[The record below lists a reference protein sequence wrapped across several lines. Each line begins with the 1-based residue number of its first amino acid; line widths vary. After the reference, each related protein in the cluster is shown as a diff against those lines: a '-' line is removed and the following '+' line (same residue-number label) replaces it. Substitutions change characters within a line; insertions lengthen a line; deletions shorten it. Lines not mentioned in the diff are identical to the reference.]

1 MKSGMIF
8 GLVSSLILHA
18 LVLMF
23 FLFSFYTQ
31 EKSSGVDFK
40 QGVEFTSI
48 MMVSELPIGEL
59 KEVSIDQKKSN
70 SQDKNKK
77 QMVSE
82 LPIGELKEV
91 SIDQKKSNSQ
101 DKNKKQDEKMSLNSQ
116 DKNAVLKAQKKIEK
130 QDENQAQKEIAN
142 ASENS
147 KFKNESLSAPLQSN
161 EDKTQTIVSGNAKEQ
176 IKSYQALLMAHLA
189 KFKKYPQE
197 AIMQKQEG
205 VVRIRVSIDESG
217 NVLSKELKKSC
228 PYAVLNDEVLSLFKR
243 ASPLPKPPKEML
255 KDGEKISFV
264 MPIDYNIKDYLG
276 KK

>member
-1 MKSGMIF
+1 MKSSVIF
-8 GLVSSLILHA
+8 GFVLSLILHT

-23 FLFSFYTQ
+23 SLFSFYTQ

-40 QGVEFTSI
+40 QGAEFTSI
-48 MMVSELPIGEL
+48 MMVSEP
-59 KEVSIDQKKSN
+59 
-70 SQDKNKK
+70 
-77 QMVSE
+77 
-82 LPIGELKEV
+82 PIGELKEV

-101 DKNKKQDEKMSLNSQ
+101 DKNKKQDERISLNSQ
-116 DKNAVLKAQKKIEK
+116 DKNTVLKVQKKIEK

-176 IKSYQALLMAHLA
+176 VKSYQALLMAHLT

-228 PYAVLNDEVLSLFKR
+228 PYAALNDEALSLFKR

-255 KDGEKISFV
+255 KNGDKISFV

>member
-1 MKSGMIF
+1 MKSSVIF
-8 GLVSSLILHA
+8 GFVLSLILHT

-40 QGVEFTSI
+40 QGAEFTSI
-48 MMVSELPIGEL
+48 MMVSEF
-59 KEVSIDQKKSN
+59 
-70 SQDKNKK
+70 
-77 QMVSE
+77 
-82 LPIGELKEV
+82 PIGELKEV

-101 DKNKKQDEKMSLNSQ
+101 DKNKKQDERISLNSQ
-116 DKNAVLKAQKKIEK
+116 DKNAVLKVQKKIEK

-176 IKSYQALLMAHLA
+176 VKSYQALLMAHLT

-197 AIMQKQEG
+197 AIIQKQEG

-228 PYAVLNDEVLSLFKR
+228 PYAALNDEALSLFKR

-255 KDGEKISFV
+255 KNGDKISFV

>member
-1 MKSGMIF
+1 MKSSVIF
-8 GLVSSLILHA
+8 GFVLSLILHT

-40 QGVEFTSI
+40 QGAEFTSI

-77 QMVSE
+77 Q
-82 LPIGELKEV
+82 
-91 SIDQKKSNSQ
+91 
-101 DKNKKQDEKMSLNSQ
+101 DERISLNSQ
-116 DKNAVLKAQKKIEK
+116 DKNTVLKVQKKIEK

-176 IKSYQALLMAHLA
+176 VKSYQALLMAHLT

-228 PYAVLNDEVLSLFKR
+228 PYAALNDEALSLFKR

-255 KDGEKISFV
+255 KNGDKISFV

>member
-1 MKSGMIF
+1 MKSSVIF
-8 GLVSSLILHA
+8 GFVLSLILHT

-31 EKSSGVDFK
+31 EKSSGADFK
-40 QGVEFTSI
+40 QGAEFTSI

-77 QMVSE
+77 Q
-82 LPIGELKEV
+82 
-91 SIDQKKSNSQ
+91 
-101 DKNKKQDEKMSLNSQ
+101 DERISLNSQ
-116 DKNAVLKAQKKIEK
+116 DKNAVLKVQKKIEK

-176 IKSYQALLMAHLA
+176 VKSYQALLMAHLT

-228 PYAVLNDEVLSLFKR
+228 PYAALNDEALSLFKR

-255 KDGEKISFV
+255 KNGDKISFV

>member
-8 GLVSSLILHA
+8 GFVLSLILHT

-40 QGVEFTSI
+40 QGLEFTSI
-48 MMVSELPIGEL
+48 M
-59 KEVSIDQKKSN
+59 
-70 SQDKNKK
+70 
-77 QMVSE
+77 MVSE

-161 EDKTQTIVSGNAKEQ
+161 EDKTQTIISGNAKEQ

-255 KDGEKISFV
+255 KDGEKVSFV

>member
-1 MKSGMIF
+1 MKSNVIF
-8 GLVSSLILHA
+8 GFVLSLILHA
-18 LVLMF
+18 LVLIF

-40 QGVEFTSI
+40 QGLEFTSI

-59 KEVSIDQKKSN
+59 KK
-70 SQDKNKK
+70 
-77 QMVSE
+77 
-82 LPIGELKEV
+82 V

-116 DKNAVLKAQKKIEK
+116 DKNAVLKVQKKIEK

-176 IKSYQALLMAHLA
+176 VKSYQALLMAHLT

-197 AIMQKQEG
+197 AIVQKQEG

-255 KDGEKISFV
+255 KNGDKISFV

>member
-1 MKSGMIF
+1 M
-8 GLVSSLILHA
+8 LSLILHT

-40 QGVEFTSI
+40 QGAEFTSI
-48 MMVSELPIGEL
+48 MMVSEF
-59 KEVSIDQKKSN
+59 
-70 SQDKNKK
+70 
-77 QMVSE
+77 
-82 LPIGELKEV
+82 PIGELKEV

-101 DKNKKQDEKMSLNSQ
+101 DKNKKQDERISFNSQ
-116 DKNAVLKAQKKIEK
+116 DKNAVLKVQKKIEK

-176 IKSYQALLMAHLA
+176 VKSYQALLMAHLT

-228 PYAVLNDEVLSLFKR
+228 PYAALNDEALSLFKR
-243 ASPLPKPPKEML
+243 TSPLPKPPKEML
-255 KDGEKISFV
+255 KNGDKISFV

>member
-40 QGVEFTSI
+40 QGVKFTSI
-48 MMVSELPIGEL
+48 MMVSEF
-59 KEVSIDQKKSN
+59 
-70 SQDKNKK
+70 
-77 QMVSE
+77 
-82 LPIGELKEV
+82 PIGELKEV

-101 DKNKKQDEKMSLNSQ
+101 DKNKKQDERINLNSQ
-116 DKNAVLKAQKKIEK
+116 DKNAVLKVQKKIEK

-176 IKSYQALLMAHLA
+176 VKSYQALLMAHLT

-228 PYAVLNDEVLSLFKR
+228 PYAALNDEALSLFKR

-255 KDGEKISFV
+255 KNGDKISFV

>member
-1 MKSGMIF
+1 MKPSVIF
-8 GLVSSLILHA
+8 GFVLSLILHA
-18 LVLMF
+18 LVLIF

-40 QGVEFTSI
+40 QGLEFTSI
-48 MMVSELPIGEL
+48 M
-59 KEVSIDQKKSN
+59 
-70 SQDKNKK
+70 
-77 QMVSE
+77 MVSE

-116 DKNAVLKAQKKIEK
+116 DKNAVLKVQKKIEK

-176 IKSYQALLMAHLA
+176 VKSYQALLMAHLT

-197 AIMQKQEG
+197 AIVQKQEG

-217 NVLSKELKKSC
+217 NVLSKEIKKSC

-255 KDGEKISFV
+255 KNGDKISFV

>member
-48 MMVSELPIGEL
+48 M
-59 KEVSIDQKKSN
+59 
-70 SQDKNKK
+70 
-77 QMVSE
+77 MVSE

-264 MPIDYNIKDYLG
+264 MP
-276 KK
+276 

>member
-40 QGVEFTSI
+40 QGLEFASI
-48 MMVSELPIGEL
+48 M
-59 KEVSIDQKKSN
+59 
-70 SQDKNKK
+70 
-77 QMVSE
+77 MVSE

>member
-1 MKSGMIF
+1 MKSSVIF
-8 GLVSSLILHA
+8 GFVLSLILHA
-18 LVLMF
+18 LVLTF

-40 QGVEFTSI
+40 QGLEFTSI

-77 QMVSE
+77 Q
-82 LPIGELKEV
+82 
-91 SIDQKKSNSQ
+91 
-101 DKNKKQDEKMSLNSQ
+101 DERINLNSQ
-116 DKNAVLKAQKKIEK
+116 DKNAVLKVQKKIEK

-176 IKSYQALLMAHLA
+176 VKSYQALLMAHLT

-255 KDGEKISFV
+255 KNGNKISFV
-264 MPIDYNIKDYLG
+264 MP
-276 KK
+276 

>member
-1 MKSGMIF
+1 MKSSVIF
-8 GLVSSLILHA
+8 GFVLSLILHT

-40 QGVEFTSI
+40 QGAEFTSI
-48 MMVSELPIGEL
+48 MMVSEF
-59 KEVSIDQKKSN
+59 
-70 SQDKNKK
+70 
-77 QMVSE
+77 
-82 LPIGELKEV
+82 PIGELKEV

-101 DKNKKQDEKMSLNSQ
+101 DKNKKQDERISFNSQ
-116 DKNAVLKAQKKIEK
+116 DKNAVLKVQKKIEK

-176 IKSYQALLMAHLA
+176 VKSYQALLMAHLT

-228 PYAVLNDEVLSLFKR
+228 PYAALNDEVLSLFKR

>member
-1 MKSGMIF
+1 MKSSVIF
-8 GLVSSLILHA
+8 GFVLSLILHT

-40 QGVEFTSI
+40 QGAEFTSI

-77 QMVSE
+77 Q
-82 LPIGELKEV
+82 
-91 SIDQKKSNSQ
+91 
-101 DKNKKQDEKMSLNSQ
+101 DERISLNSQ
-116 DKNAVLKAQKKIEK
+116 DKNAVLKVQKKIEK

-176 IKSYQALLMAHLA
+176 VKSYQALLMAHLT

-197 AIMQKQEG
+197 AIIQKQEG

-217 NVLSKELKKSC
+217 NVLSKELKNLALMQRSMMK
-228 PYAVLNDEVLSLFKR
+228 L
-243 ASPLPKPPKEML
+243 
-255 KDGEKISFV
+255 
-264 MPIDYNIKDYLG
+264 
-276 KK
+276 

>member
-1 MKSGMIF
+1 MKSSVIF
-8 GLVSSLILHA
+8 GFVLSLILHA

-70 SQDKNKK
+70 F
-77 QMVSE
+77 
-82 LPIGELKEV
+82 
-91 SIDQKKSNSQ
+91 Q

-116 DKNAVLKAQKKIEK
+116 DKNAVLKVQKKIEK

-176 IKSYQALLMAHLA
+176 VKSYQALLMAHLT

-197 AIMQKQEG
+197 AIVQKQEG

-255 KDGEKISFV
+255 KNGDKISFV

>member
-8 GLVSSLILHA
+8 GFVLSLILHA
-18 LVLMF
+18 LVLIF

-40 QGVEFTSI
+40 QGLEFASI
-48 MMVSELPIGEL
+48 M
-59 KEVSIDQKKSN
+59 
-70 SQDKNKK
+70 
-77 QMVSE
+77 MVSE

-161 EDKTQTIVSGNAKEQ
+161 EDKTQTIISGNAKEQ

>member
-23 FLFSFYTQ
+23 FLFSFYIQ

-40 QGVEFTSI
+40 QGVKFTSI
-48 MMVSELPIGEL
+48 MMVSEF
-59 KEVSIDQKKSN
+59 
-70 SQDKNKK
+70 
-77 QMVSE
+77 
-82 LPIGELKEV
+82 PIGELKEV

-101 DKNKKQDEKMSLNSQ
+101 DKNKKQDERINLNSQ
-116 DKNAVLKAQKKIEK
+116 DKNAVLKVQKKIKK

-176 IKSYQALLMAHLA
+176 VKSYQALLMAHLT

-228 PYAVLNDEVLSLFKR
+228 PYAALNDEALSLFKR

-255 KDGEKISFV
+255 KNGDKISFV

>member
-1 MKSGMIF
+1 MKSSVIF
-8 GLVSSLILHA
+8 GFVLSLILHA

-40 QGVEFTSI
+40 QGLEFTSI

-77 QMVSE
+77 Q
-82 LPIGELKEV
+82 
-91 SIDQKKSNSQ
+91 
-101 DKNKKQDEKMSLNSQ
+101 DERISLNSQ
-116 DKNAVLKAQKKIEK
+116 DKNAVLKVQKKIEK
-130 QDENQAQKEIAN
+130 QDENQAQKEVAN

-147 KFKNESLSAPLQSN
+147 KFKNESFSAPLQSN

-176 IKSYQALLMAHLA
+176 VKSYQALLMAHLT

-217 NVLSKELKKSC
+217 NVLSKELKKI
-228 PYAVLNDEVLSLFKR
+228 L
-243 ASPLPKPPKEML
+243 PLC
-255 KDGEKISFV
+255 SAQ
-264 MPIDYNIKDYLG
+264 
-276 KK
+276 

>member
-1 MKSGMIF
+1 MKSSVIF
-8 GLVSSLILHA
+8 GFVLSLILHT

-40 QGVEFTSI
+40 QGAEFTSI
-48 MMVSELPIGEL
+48 MMVSEF
-59 KEVSIDQKKSN
+59 
-70 SQDKNKK
+70 
-77 QMVSE
+77 
-82 LPIGELKEV
+82 PIGELKEV

-101 DKNKKQDEKMSLNSQ
+101 DKNKKQDERISFNSQ
-116 DKNAVLKAQKKIEK
+116 DKNAVLKVQKKIEK

-161 EDKTQTIVSGNAKEQ
+161 KDKTQTIVSGNAKEQ
-176 IKSYQALLMAHLA
+176 VKSYQALLMAHLT

-228 PYAVLNDEVLSLFKR
+228 PYAALNDEALSLFKR

-255 KDGEKISFV
+255 KNGDKISFV
-264 MPIDYNIKDYLG
+264 MPIDYNIK
-276 KK
+276 

>member
-1 MKSGMIF
+1 MKSSVIF
-8 GLVSSLILHA
+8 GFVLSLILHA

-40 QGVEFTSI
+40 QGLEFTSI

-77 QMVSE
+77 Q
-82 LPIGELKEV
+82 
-91 SIDQKKSNSQ
+91 
-101 DKNKKQDEKMSLNSQ
+101 DERINLDSQ
-116 DKNAVLKAQKKIEK
+116 DKNAVLKVQKKIKK
-130 QDENQAQKEIAN
+130 QDKNQAQKEIAN

-176 IKSYQALLMAHLA
+176 VKSYQALLMAHLT

-228 PYAVLNDEVLSLFKR
+228 PYAALNDEVLSLFKR

-255 KDGEKISFV
+255 KNGNKISFV

-276 KK
+276 KKINF

>member
-1 MKSGMIF
+1 MKSSVIF
-8 GLVSSLILHA
+8 GFVLSLILHT

-40 QGVEFTSI
+40 QGAEFTSI

-77 QMVSE
+77 Q
-82 LPIGELKEV
+82 
-91 SIDQKKSNSQ
+91 
-101 DKNKKQDEKMSLNSQ
+101 DERISLNSQ
-116 DKNAVLKAQKKIEK
+116 DKNAVLKVQKKIEK

-176 IKSYQALLMAHLA
+176 VKSYQALLMAHLT

-197 AIMQKQEG
+197 AIIQKQEG

-217 NVLSKELKKSC
+217 NVLSKELKKSY
-228 PYAVLNDEVLSLFKR
+228 PYAALNDEALSLFKR

-255 KDGEKISFV
+255 KNGDKISFV

>member
-1 MKSGMIF
+1 MKSSVIF
-8 GLVSSLILHA
+8 GFVLSLILHA
-18 LVLMF
+18 LALMF

-31 EKSSGVDFK
+31 KKSSGVDFK
-40 QGVEFTSI
+40 QGLEFTSI

-77 QMVSE
+77 Q
-82 LPIGELKEV
+82 
-91 SIDQKKSNSQ
+91 
-101 DKNKKQDEKMSLNSQ
+101 DERISLNSQ
-116 DKNAVLKAQKKIEK
+116 DKNAVLKVQKKIKK
-130 QDENQAQKEIAN
+130 QDKNQAQKEIAN

-176 IKSYQALLMAHLA
+176 VKSYQALLMAHLT

-228 PYAVLNDEVLSLFKR
+228 PYAALNDEVLSLFKR

-255 KDGEKISFV
+255 KNGNKISFV

>member
-8 GLVSSLILHA
+8 GFVLSLILHT

-40 QGVEFTSI
+40 QGLEFTSI
-48 MMVSELPIGEL
+48 M
-59 KEVSIDQKKSN
+59 
-70 SQDKNKK
+70 
-77 QMVSE
+77 MVSE

-147 KFKNESLSAPLQSN
+147 KFKNELLSAPLQSN
-161 EDKTQTIVSGNAKEQ
+161 EDKTQTIISGNAKEQ

>member
-1 MKSGMIF
+1 MKSSVIF
-8 GLVSSLILHA
+8 GFVSSLVLHA

-48 MMVSELPIGEL
+48 M
-59 KEVSIDQKKSN
+59 
-70 SQDKNKK
+70 
-77 QMVSE
+77 MVSE

-147 KFKNESLSAPLQSN
+147 KFKNETLSAPLQSN

-197 AIMQKQEG
+197 AILQKQEG

-255 KDGEKISFV
+255 KNGEKISFV

>member
-1 MKSGMIF
+1 MKSSVIF
-8 GLVSSLILHA
+8 GFVLSLILHT

-40 QGVEFTSI
+40 QGAEFTSI
-48 MMVSELPIGEL
+48 MMVSEF
-59 KEVSIDQKKSN
+59 
-70 SQDKNKK
+70 
-77 QMVSE
+77 
-82 LPIGELKEV
+82 PIGELKEV

-101 DKNKKQDEKMSLNSQ
+101 DKNKKQDERISFNSQ
-116 DKNAVLKAQKKIEK
+116 DKNAVLKVQKKIEK
-130 QDENQAQKEIAN
+130 QDKNQAQKEIAN

-176 IKSYQALLMAHLA
+176 VKSYQALLMAHLT

-228 PYAVLNDEVLSLFKR
+228 PYAALNDEALSLFKR

-255 KDGEKISFV
+255 KNGDKISFI

>member
-48 MMVSELPIGEL
+48 M
-59 KEVSIDQKKSN
+59 
-70 SQDKNKK
+70 
-77 QMVSE
+77 MVSE

>member
-1 MKSGMIF
+1 MKSSVIF
-8 GLVSSLILHA
+8 GFVLSLILHT

-40 QGVEFTSI
+40 QGAEFTSI
-48 MMVSELPIGEL
+48 MMVSEP
-59 KEVSIDQKKSN
+59 
-70 SQDKNKK
+70 
-77 QMVSE
+77 
-82 LPIGELKEV
+82 PIGELKEV

-101 DKNKKQDEKMSLNSQ
+101 DKNKKQDERISFNSQ
-116 DKNAVLKAQKKIEK
+116 DKNAVLKVQKKIEK

-176 IKSYQALLMAHLA
+176 VKSYQALLMAHLT

-228 PYAVLNDEVLSLFKR
+228 PYAALNDEALSLFKR

-255 KDGEKISFV
+255 KNGDKISFV

>member
-18 LVLMF
+18 LILMF

-48 MMVSELPIGEL
+48 M
-59 KEVSIDQKKSN
+59 
-70 SQDKNKK
+70 
-77 QMVSE
+77 MVSE

>member
-1 MKSGMIF
+1 MKSSMIF

-77 QMVSE
+77 Q
-82 LPIGELKEV
+82 
-91 SIDQKKSNSQ
+91 
-101 DKNKKQDEKMSLNSQ
+101 DEKMSLNSQ
-116 DKNAVLKAQKKIEK
+116 DKNAVLKAQKKIKK

-161 EDKTQTIVSGNAKEQ
+161 EDKTQTIISGNAKEQ

>member
-1 MKSGMIF
+1 MKSSVIF
-8 GLVSSLILHA
+8 GFVLSLILHT

-23 FLFSFYTQ
+23 FLFFFYTQ

-40 QGVEFTSI
+40 QGAEFTSI
-48 MMVSELPIGEL
+48 MMVSEF
-59 KEVSIDQKKSN
+59 
-70 SQDKNKK
+70 
-77 QMVSE
+77 
-82 LPIGELKEV
+82 PIGELKEV

-101 DKNKKQDEKMSLNSQ
+101 DKNKKQDERISFNSQ
-116 DKNAVLKAQKKIEK
+116 DKNAVLKVQKKIEK
-130 QDENQAQKEIAN
+130 QDKNQAQKEIAN

-176 IKSYQALLMAHLA
+176 VKSYQALLMAHLT

-228 PYAVLNDEVLSLFKR
+228 PYAALNDEALSLFKR

-255 KDGEKISFV
+255 KNGDKISFV

>member
-1 MKSGMIF
+1 MKSNVIF
-8 GLVSSLILHA
+8 GFVLSLILHA
-18 LVLMF
+18 LVLIF

-40 QGVEFTSI
+40 QGLEFTSI

-77 QMVSE
+77 Q
-82 LPIGELKEV
+82 
-91 SIDQKKSNSQ
+91 
-101 DKNKKQDEKMSLNSQ
+101 DERISLNSQ
-116 DKNAVLKAQKKIEK
+116 DKNAVLKVQKKIEK

-176 IKSYQALLMAHLA
+176 VKSYQALLMTHLT

-228 PYAVLNDEVLSLFKR
+228 PYAALNDEVLSLFKR

-255 KDGEKISFV
+255 KNGDKISFV

>member
-1 MKSGMIF
+1 MKSSVIF
-8 GLVSSLILHA
+8 GFVLSLILHA

-70 SQDKNKK
+70 F
-77 QMVSE
+77 
-82 LPIGELKEV
+82 
-91 SIDQKKSNSQ
+91 Q

-116 DKNAVLKAQKKIEK
+116 DKNAVLKVQKKIEK

-176 IKSYQALLMAHLA
+176 VKSYQALLMAHLT

-197 AIMQKQEG
+197 AIVQKQEG

-228 PYAVLNDEVLSLFKR
+228 PYAALNDEALSLFKR
-243 ASPLPKPPKEML
+243 ASPLPKPPKEIL
-255 KDGEKISFV
+255 KNGDKISFV

>member
-8 GLVSSLILHA
+8 GFVLSLILHT

-40 QGVEFTSI
+40 QGLEFTSI

-77 QMVSE
+77 Q
-82 LPIGELKEV
+82 
-91 SIDQKKSNSQ
+91 
-101 DKNKKQDEKMSLNSQ
+101 DERISLNSQ
-116 DKNAVLKAQKKIEK
+116 DKNAVLKAQKKIKK

-161 EDKTQTIVSGNAKEQ
+161 EDKTQTIISGNAKEQ

>member
-1 MKSGMIF
+1 MKSNVIF
-8 GLVSSLILHA
+8 GFVLSLILHA

-40 QGVEFTSI
+40 QGLEFTSI
-48 MMVSELPIGEL
+48 M
-59 KEVSIDQKKSN
+59 
-70 SQDKNKK
+70 
-77 QMVSE
+77 MVSE

-116 DKNAVLKAQKKIEK
+116 DKNAVLKVQKKIEK

-176 IKSYQALLMAHLA
+176 VKSYQALLMAHLT

-197 AIMQKQEG
+197 AIVQKQEG

-228 PYAVLNDEVLSLFKR
+228 PYAALNDEVLSLFKR

-255 KDGEKISFV
+255 KNGDKISFV

>member
-1 MKSGMIF
+1 MKSSVIF
-8 GLVSSLILHA
+8 GFVLSLILHT

-40 QGVEFTSI
+40 QGAEFTSI

-77 QMVSE
+77 Q
-82 LPIGELKEV
+82 
-91 SIDQKKSNSQ
+91 
-101 DKNKKQDEKMSLNSQ
+101 DERISLNSQ
-116 DKNAVLKAQKKIEK
+116 DKNAVLKVQKKIEK

-176 IKSYQALLMAHLA
+176 VKSHQALLMAHLT

-197 AIMQKQEG
+197 AIIQKQEG

-228 PYAVLNDEVLSLFKR
+228 PYAALNDEALSLFKR

-255 KDGEKISFV
+255 KNGDKISFV

>member
-1 MKSGMIF
+1 MKSSVIF
-8 GLVSSLILHA
+8 GFVLSLILHA
-18 LVLMF
+18 LVLIF
-23 FLFSFYTQ
+23 SLFSFYTQ

-40 QGVEFTSI
+40 QGLEFTSI
-48 MMVSELPIGEL
+48 M
-59 KEVSIDQKKSN
+59 
-70 SQDKNKK
+70 
-77 QMVSE
+77 MVSE

-116 DKNAVLKAQKKIEK
+116 DKNAVLKVQKKIEK

-176 IKSYQALLMAHLA
+176 VKSYQALLMAHLT

-197 AIMQKQEG
+197 AIVQKQEG

-255 KDGEKISFV
+255 KNGDKISFV

>member
-1 MKSGMIF
+1 MKSSVIF
-8 GLVSSLILHA
+8 GFVLSLILHT

-31 EKSSGVDFK
+31 EESSGVDFK
-40 QGVEFTSI
+40 QGAEFTSI
-48 MMVSELPIGEL
+48 MMVSEF
-59 KEVSIDQKKSN
+59 
-70 SQDKNKK
+70 
-77 QMVSE
+77 
-82 LPIGELKEV
+82 PIGELKEV

-101 DKNKKQDEKMSLNSQ
+101 DKNKKQDERISFNSQ
-116 DKNAVLKAQKKIEK
+116 DKNAVLKVQKKIEK

-176 IKSYQALLMAHLA
+176 VKSYQALLMAHLT

-228 PYAVLNDEVLSLFKR
+228 PYAALNDEALSLFKR

-255 KDGEKISFV
+255 KNGDKISFV

>member
-48 MMVSELPIGEL
+48 M
-59 KEVSIDQKKSN
+59 
-70 SQDKNKK
+70 
-77 QMVSE
+77 MVSE

-255 KDGEKISFV
+255 KDGENISFV

>member
-1 MKSGMIF
+1 MKSSVIF
-8 GLVSSLILHA
+8 GFVLSLILHT

-40 QGVEFTSI
+40 QGAEFTSI
-48 MMVSELPIGEL
+48 MMVSEF
-59 KEVSIDQKKSN
+59 
-70 SQDKNKK
+70 
-77 QMVSE
+77 
-82 LPIGELKEV
+82 PIGELKEV

-101 DKNKKQDEKMSLNSQ
+101 DKNKKQDERISFNSQ
-116 DKNAVLKAQKKIEK
+116 DKNAVLKVQKKIEK

-176 IKSYQALLMAHLA
+176 VKSYQALLMAHLT

-205 VVRIRVSIDESG
+205 VVRIRISIDESG

-228 PYAVLNDEVLSLFKR
+228 PYAALNDEALSLFKR

-255 KDGEKISFV
+255 KNGDKISFV